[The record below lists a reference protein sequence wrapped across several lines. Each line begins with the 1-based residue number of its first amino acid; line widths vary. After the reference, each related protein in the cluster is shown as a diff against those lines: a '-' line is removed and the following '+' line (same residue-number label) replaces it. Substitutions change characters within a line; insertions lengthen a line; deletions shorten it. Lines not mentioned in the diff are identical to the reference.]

1 MIIVFYLIGGCFIDA
16 LALIILTIPIF
27 YPVIQ
32 ALHYDPVW
40 FGVIIVV
47 LTEIA
52 AITPP
57 VGINVYSVSAV
68 ARDVPLGTIFR
79 GILIFLIPLSIGLTL
94 LILFPRIALLLP
106 ELIA

>member
-1 MIIVFYLIGGCFIDA
+1 MPGRVA
-16 LALIILTIPIF
+16 QTTHKIF

-32 ALHYDPVW
+32 TLHYDPIW
-40 FGVIIVV
+40 FGVVIVL

-68 ARDVPLGTIFR
+68 APDVPLGTIFR
-79 GILIFLIPLSIGLTL
+79 GILIFLIPLSIGLIL
-94 LILFPRIALLLP
+94 LIIFPRIALFLP
-106 ELIA
+106 GLIE